1 MFTRI
6 YTSVTPQTV
15 ADEAFLIQADGG
27 TVERQ
32 DQPDG
37 TITLVATFPGDP
49 PVMAASQFPWMR
61 IAEGE
66 LGVHEGVNSDRI
78 GEYFTATELGEQPDS
93 VPWCS
98 AFVNFCMQQS
108 GQPRTRSARARS
120 WLGWGEEA
128 NDWVPGC
135 VVVLPRG
142 GDPASGHVGF
152 FAGFDAAHNVRLL
165 GGNQRDSVAVHSFPE
180 ANNNFLG
187 RRVLQ
192 NITPVPPRT
201 GPAPVA
207 GDVKA
212 LLIDAMNRHQI
223 NDNTLRA
230 GIAAIAGGESGMVPH
245 SELGWGRTVTRPNG
259 LARARRFFSA
269 LHGLSDSDIIALAAD
284 DEAFFNTVYAGKIG
298 NGDVASGDGFR
309 YRGRGIFQ
317 LTGRENYRNYGGK
330 LTPPVGLEDNPELA
344 NDVKVAVEVA
354 VVYMLDRFDGGDFAA
369 MKAAVGNSIGPPDAN
384 KDQLFAEYRA
394 SGEFDV

>member
-1 MFTRI
+1 MFRRT
-6 YTSVTPQTV
+6 YTDVTPQTV
-15 ADEAFLIQADGG
+15 ADETFLIQADGG

-49 PVMAASQFPWMR
+49 PVMAASEFPWMP

-78 GEYFTATELGEQPDS
+78 GQYFTATQLGEQPDS

-108 GQPRTRSARARS
+108 GQPRTESARARS
-120 WLGWGEEA
+120 WLDWGVEA

-152 FAGFDAAHNVRLL
+152 FAGFDAANNVRLL
-165 GGNQRDSVAVHSFPE
+165 GGNQRDSVSVQGFPQ
-180 ANNNFLG
+180 AKDNFLG

-192 NITPVPPRT
+192 NAAAAPPPTQPTPV
-201 GPAPVA
+201 G
-207 GDVKA
+207 GDARA

-245 SELGWGRTVTRPNG
+245 SEIGWGRTVRRPDG

-269 LHGLSDSDIIALAAD
+269 LRGMSDSDIIALAAN
-284 DEAFFNTVYAGKIG
+284 DEAFFDTVYAGRIG

-317 LTGRENYRNYGGK
+317 LTGRENYRKYGGM
-330 LTPPVGLEDNPELA
+330 LNPPVDLEGNPEMA

-354 VVYMLDRFDGGDFAA
+354 VVYMLDRFHGGDFDA
-369 MKAAVGNSIGPPDAN
+369 MKAAVGTSIGPPDAN
-384 KDQLFAEYRA
+384 KDQLFAQYQA
-394 SGEFDV
+394 SGEFNA